1 MENATPP
8 TPKGRVSVAK
18 ITMIIKNQT
27 KAVLLTP
34 EQWADVRRFHITDRS
49 KRHKPCLC
57 QKCGLSILPEESRA
71 EFYLRDEQ
79 LRLVAKGFVC
89 LSRLRAA

>member
-1 MENATPP
+1 MESASPP

-27 KAVLLTP
+27 KAVL
-34 EQWADVRRFHITDRS
+34 
-49 KRHKPCLC
+49 RHKPCLC

-89 LSRLRAA
+89 LSHLRENL